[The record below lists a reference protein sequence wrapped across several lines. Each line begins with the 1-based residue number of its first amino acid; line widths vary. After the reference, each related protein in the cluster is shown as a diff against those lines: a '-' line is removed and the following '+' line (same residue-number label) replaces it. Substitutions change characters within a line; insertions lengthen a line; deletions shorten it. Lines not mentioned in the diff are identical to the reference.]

1 MSYGKEF
8 EDYFR
13 LFDFERNEKGE
24 CHSLDWPLFRSTEAI
39 TRVKAKAASYLAQGG
54 LISVSHFQ
62 RAFAELKASGELH
75 QVRQSDPLL
84 AAYQPDEDEWTR
96 ERYFSTPTAEIIK
109 RWREDANGAT
119 GFREQI
125 QKLIDKGMI

>member
-1 MSYGKEF
+1 MSYNREF

-24 CHSLDWPLFRSTEAI
+24 CHSPEWPLFRSTEAI
-39 TRVKAKAASYLAQGG
+39 SLVKEKAAGYLPQGG

-62 RAFAELKASGELH
+62 RAFSELKASNAIR
-75 QVRQSDPLL
+75 QVRQTDPLL